1 MTQQLRMQELQLQ
14 KMFNKGTKMFPER
27 TQAQQLDLKVSNASR
42 KRKPYQRINDFI
54 KGDLSS
60 RQRSDSP
67 APSQK
72 KQVTLKI
79 EGPDGFSEIKEPR
92 TPSKPNSSASKTRRV
107 DSMNKQKRQNPEEA
121 ETPYK
126 QVAKTAVFNRR
137 SQSVQFPKIV

>member
-27 TQAQQLDLKVSNASR
+27 TQAKELDLKVSNASR

-121 ETPYK
+121 AETPYK

-137 SQSVQFPKIV
+137 S